1 MDRNSRRYQTATGG
15 SRRRRSRK
23 QRQRQI
29 RRIMLACMFGI
40 ICLTIFLLWNLF
52 TMIARISMPD
62 GEERK
67 EVALQGNME
76 EDSSQ
81 LLEEIHLDEEVLAG
95 GETTIYK
102 QLQKFADKNDFSVN
116 EYPEE
121 LIELIQKNADTEEF
135 VLNYPLKKGTFSRDV
150 LTEYLDTEKVPL
162 FMQWDERWGYY
173 EYGSNVLGLTGC
185 GPTCLSMVALYLL
198 QDPQMTPLYV
208 AEYSV
213 NNGYCVPGSGTS
225 WNLMSEGARGLGL
238 TVREVSLDEEQIRKN
253 LEAGRPIIAI
263 MGAGDFTDQG
273 HFIVF
278 SGWQDGKIVV
288 NDPNSRT
295 NSAKLWSYEDIKS
308 QIRGMWA
315 YKK

>member
-1 MDRNSRRYQTATGG
+1 M
-15 SRRRRSRK
+15 
-23 QRQRQI
+23 
-29 RRIMLACMFGI
+29 
-40 ICLTIFLLWNLF
+40 
-52 TMIARISMPD
+52 
-62 GEERK
+62 
-67 EVALQGNME
+67 
-76 EDSSQ
+76 
-81 LLEEIHLDEEVLAG
+81 
-95 GETTIYK
+95 
-102 QLQKFADKNDFSVN
+102 N